1 MKYDDNVNVNVNV
14 NDRDPYGDSDLLAQR
29 DLTIGDFRASEKE
42 SKHKIMEK
50 MLELRHNKEYN
61 KHLLSVYMKA
71 KGLFD
76 TMVEEHRVQLHYLE
90 EIYRHI
96 NNMIRENL
104 SKPAFSKSQ
113 IVAELMKDKKRI
125 GRLLKKMRNSYE
137 KLSNVDTTIGVTIE
151 KMDKIIEL
159 DEIQH
164 DDDDDDDTDAD
175 ADDDADAY
183 EGEDEYAIDEGE
195 DEDEDDASDEDEEYV
210 SDEDASDDE
219 GESEGEEY
227 ASDDA
232 EEYASDED
240 EEYASDEDEEDEHDE
255 DEADVAAV
263 DDAEEYA
270 SDDDANED
278 DDEGIIAIY

>member
-1 MKYDDNVNVNVNV
+1 MKYDDNVNVDVD
-14 NDRDPYGDSDLLAQR
+14 DRDPYGDSDLLAQR

-76 TMVEEHRVQLHYLE
+76 KMVEEHREQLQYLE

-104 SKPAFSKSQ
+104 SKPSFSKSQ

-164 DDDDDDDTDAD
+164 DDEDEDEDEEDASVEDDEG
-175 ADDDADAY
+175 
-183 EGEDEYAIDEGE
+183 EGEDEYAIDEGD
-195 DEDEDDASDEDEEYV
+195 DEDASDEDEEYA
-210 SDEDASDDE
+210 SDEDEEDASDED
-219 GESEGEEY
+219 
-227 ASDDA
+227 
-232 EEYASDED
+232 EEYASDEDEDEDEEYASDEDD

>member
-1 MKYDDNVNVNVNV
+1 MKYDDNVNVNVDV

-61 KHLLSVYMKA
+61 KHLISVYMKA

-76 TMVEEHRVQLHYLE
+76 KMVEEHREQLQYLE

-104 SKPAFSKSQ
+104 SKPTFSKTQ
-113 IVAELMKDKKRI
+113 IITELMKDKKRI

-175 ADDDADAY
+175 ADEGEDAY
-183 EGEDEYAIDEGE
+183 EGEDEDEE
-195 DEDEDDASDEDEEYV
+195 DEYASDDDEEDEEYASDEDDDDEDEEYA
-210 SDEDASDDE
+210 SDEEDEEYDEDDDE
-219 GESEGEEY
+219 
-227 ASDDA
+227 D

-240 EEYASDEDEEDEHDE
+240 EEYASDEDEDEEDD

-270 SDDDANED
+270 SHDDDDD

>member
-1 MKYDDNVNVNVNV
+1 MKYDDNVNVDVD
-14 NDRDPYGDSDLLAQR
+14 DRDPYGDSDLLAQR

-76 TMVEEHRVQLHYLE
+76 KMVEEHREQLQYLE

-104 SKPAFSKSQ
+104 SKPSFSKSQ

-164 DDDDDDDTDAD
+164 DDEDEDEDEEDASVEDDEG
-175 ADDDADAY
+175 
-183 EGEDEYAIDEGE
+183 EGEDEYAIDEGDDE
-195 DEDEDDASDEDEEYV
+195 GDDEDASDEDEDASDEDEDDASDEEY
-210 SDEDASDDE
+210 ASDDE

-240 EEYASDEDEEDEHDE
+240 ASDEHEDENENEEYASHDDEDDE
-255 DEADVAAV
+255 
-263 DDAEEYA
+263 
-270 SDDDANED
+270 

>member
-1 MKYDDNVNVNVNV
+1 MKYDDNVNVDVD
-14 NDRDPYGDSDLLAQR
+14 DRDPYGDSDLLAQR

-76 TMVEEHRVQLHYLE
+76 KMVEEHREQLQYLE

-104 SKPAFSKSQ
+104 SKPSFSKSQ

-164 DDDDDDDTDAD
+164 DDEDEDEDEEDASVEDDEG
-175 ADDDADAY
+175 
-183 EGEDEYAIDEGE
+183 EGEDEYAIDEGD
-195 DEDEDDASDEDEEYV
+195 DED
-210 SDEDASDDE
+210 
-219 GESEGEEY
+219 
-227 ASDDA
+227 
-232 EEYASDED
+232 
-240 EEYASDEDEEDEHDE
+240 ASDEDEEDEHDE